1 MVDEKK
7 DLDDTDAGKLVRAEI
22 IKERL
27 IAEKTIAEL
36 QEQHK
41 ELLQAQDIK
50 SAEALAEVREEFTI
64 KIAALDTAF
73 ERIKISTERLIQ
85 EKYDKM
91 LLDQAL
97 RHDEQMRNLRAER
110 ESQEMELER
119 KKKTQRT
126 STDTLRAPQSLKL
139 LARTPVFTNKTLY
152 VSPCILHPAN
162 GAHG

>member
-27 IAEKTIAEL
+27 VAEKTIAEL

-73 ERIKISTERLIQ
+73 ERIKISTERLIE
-85 EKYDKM
+85 EKYEKM
-91 LLDQAL
+91 LEDQAV
-97 RHDEQMRNLRAER
+97 RHEVQMRNLRGKK
-110 ESQEMELER
+110 ESQEIELGRR
-119 KKKTQRT
+119 KKPKQERARVTQRIAT
-126 STDTLRAPQSLKL
+126 NILKHPQSLKQ
-139 LARTPVFTNKTLY
+139 LARTPVFKNKDLY
-152 VSPCILHPAN
+152 VFLC
-162 GAHG
+162 GF